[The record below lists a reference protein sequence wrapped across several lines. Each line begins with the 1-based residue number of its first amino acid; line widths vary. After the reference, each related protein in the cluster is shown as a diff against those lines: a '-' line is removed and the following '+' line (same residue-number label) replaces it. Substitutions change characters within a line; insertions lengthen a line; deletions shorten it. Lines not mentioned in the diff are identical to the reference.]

1 MRRVSWA
8 STRSWSRSRR
18 FAAAARMAGSVISWK
33 TIRRTGT
40 LGLRVSSRCQAMASP
55 SRSGSVASSTS
66 STLLSASR
74 SSETLPFF
82 SGVTM

>member
-1 MRRVSWA
+1 
-8 STRSWSRSRR
+8 
-18 FAAAARMAGSVISWK
+18 MAGSVISWN

-40 LGLRVSSRCQAMASP
+40 FGLSVSSRCQAIASP

-82 SGVTM
+82 SDVTM